1 MTLVYCVSNLNIS
14 NIPQVIKKQAIVS
27 SFKMRVLLI
36 SSLNMAMKSVME
48 YRQTNVAETVET
60 LIEAKNNNQWPPTKA
75 PVSISFNNIFLSI
88 LMAFLWDFKYRN
100 NEITVIIT
108 LYHTN
113 FIASGG

>member
-1 MTLVYCVSNLNIS
+1 
-14 NIPQVIKKQAIVS
+14 
-27 SFKMRVLLI
+27 MRVLLI
-36 SSLNMAMKSVME
+36 SSLNMAMKSVIE

-60 LIEAKNNNQWPPTKA
+60 LVESKNNIQWPPTKA

-113 FIASGG
+113 CIASGG